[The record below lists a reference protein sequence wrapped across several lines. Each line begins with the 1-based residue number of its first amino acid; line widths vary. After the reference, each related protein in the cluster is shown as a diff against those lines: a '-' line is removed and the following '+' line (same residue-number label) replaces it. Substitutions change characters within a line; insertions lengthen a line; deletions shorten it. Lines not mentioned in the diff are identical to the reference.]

1 MRMKLKKK
9 IKIKLNSKSLF
20 IFLLTF
26 SCLALISG
34 IIFYIIINS
43 GDKYRVSNDIE
54 NYFNIKE
61 AYNYSKIF
69 ITGFKTNTLNSLFIW
84 LLGISIIGIPIVFI
98 LLYMEFFSLGISI
111 SALVN
116 TYGFKSILAIL
127 FYIFPGKLLYLF
139 IIFILSFFSTKF
151 SYKLIKII
159 FFKEEVNL
167 NIYFKKYIRI
177 LILITVLLVICS
189 ISDTYISLFFIK
201 LFNTLF

>member
-1 MRMKLKKK
+1 MKMKLKKK
-9 IKIKLNSKSLF
+9 IKIKLNNKSLF

-26 SCLALISG
+26 SCFALISG

-43 GDKYRVSNDIE
+43 SDKYKVSSNIE
-54 NYFNIKE
+54 DYFTIKDTYNYF
-61 AYNYSKIF
+61 KIF
-69 ITGFKTNTLNSLFIW
+69 INSFKNNTLNSLFIW

-111 SALVN
+111 SALIT
-116 TYGFKSILAIL
+116 TYKFKSILAIL

-151 SYKLIKII
+151 SYKLIKTI
-159 FFKEEVNL
+159 FLKEDINL
-167 NIYFKKYIRI
+167 NIYFKKYIKI
-177 LILITVLLVICS
+177 LILVTVLLIICS
-189 ISDTYISLFFIK
+189 IFDTYISLFFIK